1 MPKPTHNRAARRSQD
16 AGVPGVA
23 DHPAMQLL
31 PRPLFVITASF
42 ENHRRGQIVRYV
54 QLASTAPPCVSV
66 AMPKGQPIS
75 PLIRDSK
82 AFGLCQIPDSDDFLE
97 RKFASAHLTGFDE
110 DEVDQFDSIETDP
123 GQTGS
128 PLIRRALLWLD
139 CRVSM
144 HLDLDTDFELYIGE
158 VVASSL
164 RMEEGEP
171 LVRIG
176 PHV

>member
-1 MPKPTHNRAARRSQD
+1 MPKQSPNRAERRNPE
-16 AGVPGVA
+16 AGVPSVV

-42 ENHRRGQIVRYV
+42 ENHRRGQLVPYV
-54 QLASTAPPCVSV
+54 QLASTSPPCVSV

-82 AFGLCQIPDSDDFLE
+82 AFGLCQIPDSDEFLE
-97 RKFASAHLTGFDE
+97 RKFARAHLTGFDE
-110 DEVDQFDSIETDP
+110 QDEDQFDSIETDP
-123 GQTGS
+123 GETGS

-164 RMEEGEP
+164 KLQDAEP
-171 LVRIG
+171 LIRIG
-176 PHV
+176 PHG

>member
-1 MPKPTHNRAARRSQD
+1 MPKQPSNRSERRSQD
-16 AGVPGVA
+16 NGVPHVA

-31 PRPLFVITASF
+31 PRPLFVITAAF
-42 ENHRRGQIVRYV
+42 DTHRRGQIVRYV
-54 QLASTAPPCVSV
+54 QLASSSPPCVSV

-97 RKFASAHLTGFDE
+97 RKFAQAHMTGFDE
-110 DEVDQFDSIETDP
+110 LAPDQFDSIETDP
-123 GQTGS
+123 SEIGS

-164 RMEEGEP
+164 LMKDVEP
-171 LVRIG
+171 MIRIG
-176 PHV
+176 PHA